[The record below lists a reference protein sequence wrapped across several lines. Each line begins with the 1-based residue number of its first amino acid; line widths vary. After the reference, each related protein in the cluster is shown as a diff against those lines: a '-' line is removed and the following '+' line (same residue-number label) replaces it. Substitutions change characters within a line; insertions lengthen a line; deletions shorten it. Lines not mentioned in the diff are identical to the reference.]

1 MAASSY
7 ETLTLEVADHIAHVR
22 FNRPKALNTMI
33 LPFWR
38 EMVQVFDELDERA
51 DARVVVISSTGK
63 HFTAGLDLSVFDEV
77 TEPDGPKADVG
88 RRGERLRRTVLDMQE
103 SFSAIDR
110 CRLPVIAAVQ
120 GACIGGGVDL
130 ISACDIRLCSANA
143 FFCIQEINIG
153 MTADVGTLQRLP
165 YLIPAGLVRELAYT
179 GRRMPADEALS
190 SGLVNTVYD
199 DHDALVDGALEMA
212 ATIASKSPL
221 AIIGS
226 KEMLNYARDHT
237 IADGLNYMST
247 WQAGMLQT
255 DDLTRQMAA
264 NKQKTEADFE
274 DLLPTH
280 RPATKGS

>member
-1 MAASSY
+1 MSASTY
-7 ETLTLEVADHIAHVR
+7 ETLTLEVVDHVAHIQ
-22 FNRPKALNTMI
+22 FSRPKALNTMV
-33 LPFWR
+33 LQFWR
-38 EMVQVFDELDERA
+38 DMVAVFDELDEREE
-51 DARVVVISSTGK
+51 ARVVVISSTGK
-63 HFTAGLDLSVFDEV
+63 HFTAGLDLSVFD
-77 TEPDGPKADVG
+77 TLTDPDLVGDVG

-165 YLIPAGLVRELAYT
+165 HLIPAGLVRELAYT
-179 GRRMPADEALS
+179 GRRLMADEALS

-199 DHDALVDGALEMA
+199 DHDALVAGALELA

-221 AIIGS
+221 AIVGS

-237 IADGLNYMST
+237 IADGLNHMAT

-255 DDLTRQMAA
+255 DDLMRQIAA
-264 NKQKTEADFE
+264 NKEKSVADFD
-274 DLLPTH
+274 DLLPTKK
-280 RPATKGS
+280 PATKGG

>member
-1 MAASSY
+1 MTVSY
-7 ETLTLEVADHIAHVR
+7 ETLTLEVADHIAHIR

-38 EMVQVFDELDERA
+38 EMVQVFDELDEQA
-51 DARVVVISSTGK
+51 GARVVVISSTGK

-77 TEPDGPKADVG
+77 TEPDGAGDVG

-130 ISACDIRLCSANA
+130 IAACDIRLCSANA

-190 SGLVNTVYD
+190 SGLVNSVYD
-199 DHDALVDGALEMA
+199 DHDALVAGALEMA

-221 AIIGS
+221 AIVGS

-237 IADGLNYMST
+237 IADGLNHMAT

-255 DDLTRQMAA
+255 EDLVRQMAA
-264 NKQKTEADFE
+264 NKEKTAAEFD